1 MIKKIFHQSRRT
13 IAKIWLKLNP
23 QITVIGVTGSY
34 GKTNTT
40 RAIFQVLSE
49 KFKTLQTDLNLDTNY
64 NLPITL
70 LKIRPWHQKLVLEY
84 GVDHQGEMNWHL
96 SLVKPQIAVLTGI
109 NPTHADEEHLG
120 SLEGIIEEKSKLLRA
135 LPKSGLAI
143 LNWDD
148 ESVRQMA
155 KGVKARILFYGSE
168 PKHCH
173 FWAEKIKVNF
183 KGTSFMLGYENK
195 KTPIKTG
202 LVGRHFIQS
211 CLAAVAVGLHQNL
224 TMGQIKNGLAKLKPL
239 SGRLSIEK
247 GPLGSILLND
257 SLRANPASTLAG
269 LQTLA
274 DLPARGKKIAVL
286 GEMGELGELAEKEHQ
301 KIGEYVAKLEID
313 YLISV
318 GPLQKLTAQQA
329 LKSGLKKEQVF
340 WAKDVIEAADF
351 LKRILKQADL
361 LYLKGSLLRHM
372 ERILLILKGENVG
385 CKVNSCHFYNQCS
398 QCPYF
403 ESSRNKVS
411 LFRAKR
417 ETRFPYLI

>member
-34 GKTNTT
+34 GKTNTA

-49 KFKTLQTDLNLDTNY
+49 KFKTLQTDLNLDTKY

-96 SLVKPQIAVLTGI
+96 NLVKPQIAVLTGI

-120 SLEGIIEEKSKLLRA
+120 SLQNIIQEKKKLLLA
-135 LPKSGLAI
+135 LPKKGLAI
-143 LNWDD
+143 LNHDD
-148 ESVRQMA
+148 FHVQQMTDGIKA
-155 KGVKARILFYGSE
+155 KIILYGLD
-168 PKHCH
+168 KNKCDY
-173 FWAEKIKVNF
+173 WAEKIEIDFN
-183 KGTSFMLGYENK
+183 GTSFTLGYDDK
-195 KTPIKTG
+195 KIFMKTG
-202 LVGRHFIQS
+202 LVGRHFVQG
-211 CLAAVAVGLHQNL
+211 CLAAVVVGFNQNL
-224 TMGQIKNGLAKLKPL
+224 TMEQIKKGLAKLKPL
-239 SGRLSIEK
+239 PGRLSIEK
-247 GPLGSILLND
+247 GPFDSILLND

-301 KIGEYVAKLEID
+301 KIGEYVAKLKID

-318 GPLQKLTAQQA
+318 GPLQKLTVQQA

-372 ERILLILKGENVG
+372 ERIILLLKNQKLD
-385 CKVNSCHFYNQCS
+385 CKVISCHNYNQCDV
-398 QCPYF
+398 CP
-403 ESSRNKVS
+403 K
-411 LFRAKR
+411 L
-417 ETRFPYLI
+417 